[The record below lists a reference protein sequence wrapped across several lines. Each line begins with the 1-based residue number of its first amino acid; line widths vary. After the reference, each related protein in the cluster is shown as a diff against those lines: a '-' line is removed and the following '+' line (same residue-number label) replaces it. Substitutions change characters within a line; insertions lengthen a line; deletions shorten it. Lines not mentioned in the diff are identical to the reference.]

1 MVHAAI
7 CRYVRTEHRKPPVGR
22 YVCSEKRQF
31 ETRTTHMGNDV
42 MSDIIGSK
50 AVGVAPA
57 VNARS
62 GCRQIRVAA
71 PAAQSGCTG
80 A

>member
-7 CRYVRTEHRKPPVGR
+7 RRYVRTKHRKPPVGR

-42 MSDIIGSK
+42 MSDIIGSNS
-50 AVGVAPA
+50 VG
-57 VNARS
+57 N
-62 GCRQIRVAA
+62 
-71 PAAQSGCTG
+71 TG
-80 A
+80 

>member
-31 ETRTTHMGNDV
+31 ETRTTHMENDV
-42 MSDIIGSK
+42 MSDIIGSNS
-50 AVGVAPA
+50 VG
-57 VNARS
+57 N
-62 GCRQIRVAA
+62 
-71 PAAQSGCTG
+71 TG
-80 A
+80 YEMAKPPGTTDSRKYAYFRC